1 MCGGGLVESNQS
13 REVRRLKA
21 TSALKR
27 SFRFG
32 VLHAPT
38 SVFIPIA
45 SIGIAKDGGVFVSPA
60 DIGGITWSHG
70 PLDMTRLVSE
80 QDAVV
85 TTPERPKL
93 HYHRSG
99 VVRVSLTGT
108 SLQASSSRFTP
119 LVERGV
125 STFMSV
131 VAIRPIQLQTR
142 ELRRGDVSTVE
153 GTWPTSVRLSLA
165 IAPPTERNA
174 LFGAADGLGPIGLV
188 SETPSQFVV
197 NLAGYGHL
205 VHLLGQI
212 MTTNEPPLEDRVSV
226 TVAAYPEPINGSQAP
241 PSIAHG
247 LWNTDVRNPIL
258 GYDDSFIWEADRQGK
273 AYRNSYLDRF
283 NRLPSWHPA
292 SGTRRELALVLARR
306 SVQRFRHRS

>member
-1 MCGGGLVESNQS
+1 
-13 REVRRLKA
+13 LKA

-38 SVFIPIA
+38 SVFKPIA

-60 DIGGITWSHG
+60 DTGSATWSHG

-108 SLQASSSRFTP
+108 PLQANSSRFTP

-131 VAIRPIQLQTR
+131 VAIRPVRLPTR
-142 ELRRGDVSTVE
+142 ELRRGDLSTIE
-153 GTWPTSVRLSLA
+153 GAWPTSVRLSLT
-165 IAPPTERNA
+165 IVLPTDRNA
-174 LFGAADGLGPIGLV
+174 LFEAADELGPLGLV

-197 NLAGYGHL
+197 NLAGYGHS

-212 MTTNEPPLEDRVSV
+212 VTTDEPPLEDRVSV
-226 TVAAYPEPINGSQAP
+226 TVAAYPEPVNGSQALP
-241 PSIAHG
+241 TAAHG

-258 GYDDSFIWEADRQGK
+258 GYDDSFIWEADRQGT

-283 NRLPSWHPA
+283 NLLPSWHPA
-292 SGTRRELALVLARR
+292 SGTRRELVHILARR
-306 SVQRFRHRS
+306 AGQRLRHRS